1 LSYLDPTFNT
11 LHTSTATTIPNFLA
25 LARPTTTN
33 TRFAFQGRHFD
44 PTGMPD
50 LASAILNALEPMD
63 ILTFCHRSF
72 LGIGAHNE
80 SKKRARA

>member
-1 LSYLDPTFNT
+1 MSSLLTYGV
-11 LHTSTATTIPNFLA
+11 LA
-25 LARPTTTN
+25 SLQQ
-33 TRFAFQGRHFD
+33 QGRHFD

-72 LGIGAHNE
+72 LGIGAHTE
-80 SKKRARA
+80 SNKRSRS